1 MQWTALLLKQFWFI
15 HLRLFLQ
22 KSIQINSDHWYRL
35 DQLGSTQKRNETRE
49 KIIVRL
55 EVKIYPKVTWN
66 KPNQVNYD
74 LLLLSVKLPSALGIL
89 FFPEFCWKECTCF
102 DRWSSLWS
110 QYNAAVLLPS
120 YWLNRISQQYLST
133 EEWNRRKGEAM
144 SWCPSCLFKLM
155 DTLS

>member
-89 FFPEFCWKECTCF
+89 FFQSFAEKNVLALTGDHLCEVSTTLQCSCPVTGWTEFPSNIYPQRNGTGGKVRLCHGVLHA
-102 DRWSSLWS
+102 SS
-110 QYNAAVLLPS
+110 N
-120 YWLNRISQQYLST
+120 
-133 EEWNRRKGEAM
+133 
-144 SWCPSCLFKLM
+144 
-155 DTLS
+155 